1 MKLGLSLSR
10 CIRDIY
16 NEKVQETDVAVI
28 ISRTDFNPH
37 KDEEWSHVWYGYT
50 AGGFSKPPWR
60 DFVDDHDN
68 VRRLVARMYD
78 NGLIH
83 QPRQFAKGLPPS
95 FPPSF
100 PPSLP
105 YHWLDLVVANEDLE
119 ELPAV
124 KQAWEHYQIVAN
136 LCS

>member
-16 NEKVQETDVAVI
+16 NDKVKEHEVAVI
-28 ISRTDFNPH
+28 IARTDFNPH
-37 KDEEWSHVWYGYT
+37 KDNEWSHVWYGYT

-60 DFVDDHDN
+60 DLIDHHDD
-68 VRRLVARMYD
+68 VRRLIARMYD

-83 QPRQFAKGLPPS
+83 QPRRFAKG
-95 FPPSF
+95 F

-105 YHWLDLVVANEDLE
+105 YHWLDLVVADEDLE

-124 KQAWEHYQIVAN
+124 KAAWEQYVAVAN